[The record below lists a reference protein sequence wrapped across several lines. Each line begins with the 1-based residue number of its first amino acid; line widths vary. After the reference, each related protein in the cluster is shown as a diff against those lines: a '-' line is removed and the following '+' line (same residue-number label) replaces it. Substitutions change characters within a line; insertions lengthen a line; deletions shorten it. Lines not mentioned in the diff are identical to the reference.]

1 MSRRMEPRKDLKKLD
16 LSSFIEEKR
25 KVVEVFANSLLY
37 SEVILSLLTNAKF
50 RSRGRRR
57 NNNERVALKW
67 QKSALSEVV
76 TAKEETE

>member
-1 MSRRMEPRKDLKKLD
+1 MSRRMEPRKDLKKSD
-16 LSSFIEEKR
+16 LSSLTEEKR
-25 KVVEVFANSLLY
+25 KVVEVFAHSLLY